1 MSIPVNRLDPT
12 FGSRRSTNNP
22 YRDLQSHPVPLT
34 GTTSGQPHEDGRTF
48 LSFTA
53 KDAGVP
59 ESNPLKRRWT
69 RTKPVNVDEFKT
81 AFEEEQPPR
90 IRENRHLLLHRR
102 KPSEPDS
109 VLSLSSSAAA
119 AASALAYV
127 PTYDESEDGDYS
139 DTAQLTANAAKP
151 ARSRSPPRRAS
162 RKSYQPAPIEPVED
176 YIKQTAARS
185 QEHQRQSLRR
195 VATVIRRM
203 SRRVVNVQNT
213 NSSPH
218 APASISP
225 TPEEEGEEEEN
236 GSILMTPTTT
246 KTVPEFTNA
255 PLDQMDSRVKP
266 THRQIHLGGNSCGIF
281 GPENTIRKGLAM
293 ILCWKWTETLIM
305 LLIALHGVV
314 LLIVGWGSD
323 ETPEPPKTWGKT
335 WDQYVLLGI
344 FCCYTITIIS
354 RMAVYGII
362 FSPKEDD
369 RRLYPLAFLR
379 HSWNRVDFVSV
390 ISYWIN
396 FALLC
401 TNQAII
407 DETRRIMV
415 FRMMSAIILLR
426 LLNITNGNKVILDS
440 LKKAGPLLVNVV
452 FFVLFF
458 FIIFGIVGVQSFKG
472 SFLRRCVWK
481 DPADPGNVEVL
492 QQYCGGYI
500 DSETGQVEPF
510 LLKDG
515 RKGLWSKGFICP
527 AGLVCQETENPFGNT
542 ISFDN
547 IFSSLLIVMVIA
559 GDQSWTD
566 RMYDMMDA
574 EYFVACLYFIIIVI
588 VLNFWLINLFVAV
601 INEMFAKVREDS
613 QHSAFTT
620 STARPVLADAD
631 EGGWSF
637 GENDKGKPILK
648 KSNLTGFVVLTRPF
662 WIFLVAV
669 DLMVMASKSN
679 DMSLE
684 ELDVLKFGFTL
695 AFMVEILLRLLAQ
708 RRQLQKFFSDK
719 MNRTDFL
726 LAVATLI
733 IWIPPIRDNRYVY
746 AWLTGFQVLRIYRVV
761 VAIPRLRTLMSR
773 VLGSVHGLINLMFFI
788 VMATLLCAI
797 IAFQLFEGALNDS
810 DEEMRF
816 FSVYNSFAALY
827 QLFSGE
833 DWTTV
838 LYAAMEAGVP
848 SGNSAIHALFLVL
861 WFAFSNFI
869 MVNMFIAVLMENFE
883 TAEEEKRQRQVQHY
897 VEKTE
902 TAFVDDDTI
911 VSRWNIYRYFK
922 PHPKGLD
929 IKNMPTN
936 LVLLVQKN
944 TVREF
949 MNDAT
954 IDHTYMAQKK
964 VVNQRNQS
972 SDSVGKRRLG
982 KIRRFLSTLLSP
994 APSYGAGPLTNNPR
1008 KSMNVDSIGAFEHY
1022 ATFYDGNK
1030 GATDVNEPRS
1040 LRFLLDPTLRET
1052 AASRTAE
1059 AVRHDVEERKA
1070 LQQEFIT
1077 AHPSYDKSLYIFS
1090 PRNRIRHWCQ
1100 LLVPPSRGERTFGTP
1115 PSRLGSLLFSVFI
1128 VCCVV
1133 TNVVLTIYNSPVY
1146 QFEHRDNPTQLRVL
1160 VYIDWV
1166 FMIIFSIEFVIKI
1179 VADGLLMTPNAYLL
1193 NGWNILD
1200 VFVLITLYMSN
1211 FGRFAASTG
1220 LERAFRAFKAL
1231 RALRLINL
1239 LRPAKETFTAIL
1251 ATGLPRI
1258 LDAGLLGVFLIIP
1271 FALYGQNIFMGL
1283 FYQCNDGAESITGKS
1298 MCVGEGMVDMQEPM
1312 PDGAAIYKPR
1322 VWTNPYAY
1330 SFDTFSKSLLVLF
1343 EIASG
1348 EGWVDVMET
1357 SMSLGGKDQ
1366 SPQQDASQLWGI
1378 FFMVY
1383 NLAGSVFV
1391 ISLFLGVVLE
1401 NFAKRNGTAY
1411 LTADQRRW
1419 LDLKKLLSQMRPA
1432 KRPKQVPTGRIRKK
1446 SFDLVVEKRGRFYK
1460 FMTVVIVLNILL
1472 LCTDTDYDDRIE
1484 GLTLAKE
1491 ITIKILGLGWSSF
1504 RRNLWNIYDLVVVLG
1519 SAITVIATLGSHV
1532 HQINVESQKLFMTA
1546 LCFKL
1551 VQRSDSLN
1559 QLFTTMAASAYQI
1572 VNVFAVWFVVMTTYA
1587 IMFMEIFG
1595 LTKYGSQATTEHVN
1609 FRSYANTMISLVR
1622 YSTGEAWN
1630 TVMHDFTVEYPN
1642 CVIADNFLDSDCG
1655 SLRWAYFLFLTFNII
1670 SMYIFTAIFVAVVA
1684 DNFSYVYQIAA
1695 NFSLKIWAEYDA
1707 ERTGYIASKDY
1718 VSFWRRLDGMFNVR
1732 IYDPDYSYKSLANQ
1746 CSLDNAI
1753 GDATDDP
1760 YRIKVDM
1767 TALND
1772 KLNRLD
1778 KTMVHKR
1785 KRDMDMLYW
1794 EAAMTETPKG
1804 VAFNQMLLM
1813 LARQKLIV
1821 PENALL
1827 LEELLANREKEEAI
1841 QTLINIDRIRGMMET
1856 IAMRK
1861 KFLRHLA
1868 SKKSSQSREVPSIV
1882 VDHDHVSHLRIRTD
1896 ASPLPL
1902 SDIPPTPMTPH
1913 SEFGLFD
1920 LDEMSPRSSNFPSPT
1935 LEHPPNLE
1943 FELEGARH
1951 STEESFDVWQEM
1963 LQQEIK

>member
-1 MSIPVNRLDPT
+1 MSLPVNRHDPAY
-12 FGSRRSTNNP
+12 GSRRSTNNP
-22 YRDLQSHPVPLT
+22 FSDPHSHPVQVT
-34 GTTSGQPHEDGRTF
+34 GTTSNQPHEDGRTF

-53 KDAGVP
+53 KDATTVP
-59 ESNPLKRRWT
+59 ETGQLKRRWT

-81 AFEEEQPPR
+81 AFEEEQPLR
-90 IRENRHLLLHRR
+90 TRESQRSLIHRR
-102 KPSEPDS
+102 KPSESGS

-119 AASALAYV
+119 ATALAYV
-127 PTYDESEDGDYS
+127 PSYPESFEDVDYS
-139 DTAQLTANAAKP
+139 DTARLTVNAAPP
-151 ARSRSPPRRAS
+151 ARSRSPTQRTS
-162 RKSYQPAPIEPVED
+162 RKSYEPAPVEPVED
-176 YIKQTAARS
+176 YIKQTAART
-185 QEHQRQSLRR
+185 QQKQRQSLRR

-213 NSSPH
+213 NNSPH
-218 APASISP
+218 IPAPTASLI
-225 TPEEEGEEEEN
+225 EERD
-236 GSILMTPTTT
+236 GSIPMTPTSTIT
-246 KTVPEFTNA
+246 SSHLTNL
-255 PLDQMDSRVKP
+255 PLDQMDSSVK
-266 THRQIHLGGNSCGIF
+266 TTERQIPLRGKSCGIF
-281 GPENTIRKGLAM
+281 GPNNWIRKGLARM
-293 ILCWKWTETLIM
+293 LCWKWTETVIM
-305 LLIALHGVV
+305 LLIALHAIV
-314 LLIVGWGSD
+314 LLIIGWGSD
-323 ETPEPPKTWGKT
+323 EKPEPPNTWGET

-344 FCCYTITIIS
+344 FSCYT
-354 RMAVYGII
+354 
-362 FSPKEDD
+362 PKENDEKQF
-369 RRLYPLAFLR
+369 PLAFLR
-379 HSWNRVDFVSV
+379 HSWNRVDLISV
-390 ISYWIN
+390 VSYWID

-401 TNQAII
+401 TGQAII
-407 DETRRIMV
+407 GETRRIMV
-415 FRMMSAIILLR
+415 FKMMSAIILLR
-426 LLNITNGNKVILDS
+426 LLNITN
-440 LKKAGPLLVNVV
+440 
-452 FFVLFF
+452 
-458 FIIFGIVGVQSFKG
+458 
-472 SFLRRCVWK
+472 
-481 DPADPGNVEVL
+481 DPSDPGNIEVL

-500 DSETGQVEPF
+500 DPATGKVEPF

-527 AGLVCQETENPFGNT
+527 TGLVCQETENPFGNT

-547 IFSSLLIVMVIA
+547 IFSSLLVVMIIA
-559 GDQSWTD
+559 GDQTWTD

-574 EYFVACLYFIIIVI
+574 EYVVACLYFIIIVI

-620 STARPVLADAD
+620 STARPVLADAA
-631 EGGWSF
+631 EGGWSI
-637 GENDKGKPILK
+637 GENNNGKPVIRESCLAAVM
-648 KSNLTGFVVLTRPF
+648 LFTRPF

-669 DLMVMASKSN
+669 NLMVMASKTN
-679 DMSLE
+679 DMSPEQLAV
-684 ELDVLKFGFTL
+684 LDDIEFAFTI
-695 AFMVEILLRLLAQ
+695 AFAAEILLRLLTQ
-708 RRQLQKFFSDK
+708 RRQMRKFFSDK

-726 LAVATLI
+726 LAVATCI
-733 IWIPPIRDNRYVY
+733 IWIPPIRANRYAY
-746 AWLTGFQVLRIYRVV
+746 AWLTGFQVLRIYRIV

-773 VLGSVHGLINLMFFI
+773 VLGSVHGLINLIFFI

-797 IAFQLFEGALNDS
+797 IAFQLFEGVLNDS

-838 LYAAMEAGVP
+838 LYAAMEAGAP
-848 SGNSAIHALFLVL
+848 SGNSAVHALFLVL
-861 WFAFSNFI
+861 WFAFSNFV

-902 TAFVDDDTI
+902 TAIVDDDTI
-911 VSRWNIYRYFK
+911 VSRWNLYRYFK

-929 IKNMPTN
+929 VKNIPTN
-936 LVLLVQKN
+936 LVLLVQKT
-944 TVREF
+944 TVRDF
-949 MNDAT
+949 MNDAA
-954 IDHTYMAQKK
+954 IDRTYLARKNEA
-964 VVNQRNQS
+964 NQRSQATELT
-972 SDSVGKRRLG
+972 GKGRWG
-982 KIRRFLSTLLSP
+982 KVRRFLSTLLSP
-994 APSYGAGPLTNNPR
+994 PSSYGPSSLNGDPR
-1008 KSMNVDSIGAFEHY
+1008 KSINVDSLGAFEHY
-1022 ATFYDGNK
+1022 ATFYDSSK
-1030 GATDVNEPRS
+1030 GLAEANEPRS

-1052 AASRTAE
+1052 SASRAAE
-1059 AVRHDVEERKA
+1059 AARHDIEERKA

-1090 PRNRIRHWCQ
+1090 PGNRIRHWCQ
-1100 LLVPPSRGERTFGTP
+1100 LLVPASRGERMFGTS
-1115 PSRLGSLLFSVFI
+1115 PSRRASLLFSVFI
-1128 VCCVV
+1128 VCCVI

-1146 QFEHRDNPTQLRVL
+1146 QFQHRDNPAQLRMLIYV
-1160 VYIDWV
+1160 DWV
-1166 FMIIFSIEFVIKI
+1166 FMIIFSVEFVIKI
-1179 VADGLLMTPNAYLL
+1179 IADGLLMTPNAYLL
-1193 NGWNILD
+1193 NGWNVLD
-1200 VFVLITLYMSN
+1200 LFVLITLYMSN

-1239 LRPAKETFTAIL
+1239 LHPAKETFTAIL

-1258 LDAGLLGVFLIIP
+1258 LDAGLLGLFLIIP

-1283 FYQCNDGAESITGKS
+1283 FYKCNDENESITGKS
-1298 MCVGEGMVDMQEPM
+1298 MCIGEAMIDMQEPM
-1312 PDGAAIYKPR
+1312 PDGAAVYKPR
-1322 VWTNPYAY
+1322 IWDNPYVY
-1330 SFDTFSKSLLVLF
+1330 SFDSFSKSLLVLF

-1366 SPQQDASQLWGI
+1366 SPRQDASQLWGI

-1432 KRPKQVPTGRIRKK
+1432 KRPKQVPEGRIRRKC
-1446 SFDLVVEKRGRFYK
+1446 FDLVVEKRGKFYK

-1472 LCTDTDYDDRIE
+1472 LCTDTDYDDKIE
-1484 GLTLAKE
+1484 GLTQAKGYLYLCFIFIYWLE

-1504 RRNLWNIYDLVVVLG
+1504 RRNLWNLYDLVVVLG

-1595 LTKYGSQATTEHVN
+1595 LTKYGTQATTEHVN

-1642 CVIADNFLDSDCG
+1642 CVVADNFLDSDCG

-1695 NFSLKIWAEYDA
+1695 NFSLVNRDEIRKYPFICKVWAEYDA
-1707 ERTGYIASKDY
+1707 ERTGYIGSKNY

-1732 IYDPDYSYKSLANQ
+1732 IYDRDFSYKSLASQ
-1746 CSLDNAI
+1746 CGLEVQI
-1753 GDATDDP
+1753 GDASDDP
-1760 YRIKVDM
+1760 YRIRIDM
-1767 TALND
+1767 AALND
-1772 KLNRLD
+1772 KLNMLD
-1778 KTMVHKR
+1778 KVSVHKR
-1785 KRDMDMLYW
+1785 KRDLNMLYW

-1804 VAFNQMLLM
+1804 VSFNQMLLM

-1861 KFLRHLA
+1861 KFLQHIA
-1868 SKKSSQSREVPSIV
+1868 SKKNSHSRELPSIV
-1882 VDHDHVSHLRIRTD
+1882 VEHDPVSRLRIRTD
-1896 ASPLPL
+1896 TSPVRL
-1902 SDIPPTPMTPH
+1902 SDIPPTPTTPL

-1920 LDEMSPRSSNFPSPT
+1920 ADDMSPRSSSFPSPT
-1935 LEHPPNLE
+1935 AEHPPNLE
-1943 FELEGARH
+1943 FELENTRH
-1951 STEESFDVWQEM
+1951 NEDESFEMWQDM